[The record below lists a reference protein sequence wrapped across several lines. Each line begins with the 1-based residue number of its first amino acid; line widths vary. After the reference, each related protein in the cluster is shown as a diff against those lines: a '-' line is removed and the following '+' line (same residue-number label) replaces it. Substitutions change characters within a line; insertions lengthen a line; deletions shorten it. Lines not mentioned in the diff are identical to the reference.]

1 EKGTDDTKTISST
14 MEKSITLAQESPI
27 RGNSATVD
35 AVAAAV
41 HLRIPQTTYEE
52 EDKNFET
59 FALAWCDANVNKSK
73 DNLRIQM
80 KLRETVN
87 FIRTFDDSV
96 SCELW
101 LKRRRANSGDKII
114 LITSGRLGRELVPKV
129 HDLSQLV
136 SIYIFCTDKCSNE
149 NWSKTFQKVRG
160 CSSGWQK
167 D

>member
-1 EKGTDDTKTISST
+1 

-129 HDLSQLV
+129 HDLS
-136 SIYIFCTDKCSNE
+136 
-149 NWSKTFQKVRG
+149 
-160 CSSGWQK
+160 
-167 D
+167 